1 MSSRDER
8 FGSES
13 RWPALRDFERF
24 GTGGIFKEFEEMKR
38 EFARLFEDQFSNAE
52 SKAPRELV
60 KEYQTPEG
68 VKVREIGPIV
78 YGYSVTIGPD
88 GKSKIK
94 EFGNVKPSG
103 RQLIDQ
109 SGAREPLVDMA
120 YNEKDGTVTI
130 TAEMPGVSKDDIKV
144 NVSETNVSIHAE
156 KGTKTYHAEYPLENT
171 LDDKTTKATYA
182 NGILELRMKA
192 KEPPKQKGTEIK
204 VE

>member
-38 EFARLFEDQFSNAE
+38 EFARLFEDQFSNAD

-156 KGTKTYHAEYPLENT
+156 KGTKKYHAEIPLEYK

>member
-1 MSSRDER
+1 VGSRDER

-13 RWPALRDFERF
+13 RWPALRVFERF
-24 GTGGIFKEFEEMKR
+24 GASDIFKEFEEMKQ
-38 EFARLFEDQFSNAE
+38 EFARLFEDQFGSAE
-52 SKAPRELV
+52 SRAPRELV
-60 KEYQTPEG
+60 KEYQTPDG

-88 GKSKIK
+88 GKSRIK

-109 SGAREPLVDMA
+109 SGAREPLIDIA
-120 YNEKDGTVTI
+120 HNEKDGIVTI
-130 TAEMPGVSKDDIKV
+130 TAEMPGVSKEDIKV

-156 KGTKTYHAEYPLENT
+156 KGAKKYHADIPIEYM

-182 NGILELRMKA
+182 NGILELRMKV
-192 KEPPKQKGTEIK
+192 KGQPKQAGTQVK